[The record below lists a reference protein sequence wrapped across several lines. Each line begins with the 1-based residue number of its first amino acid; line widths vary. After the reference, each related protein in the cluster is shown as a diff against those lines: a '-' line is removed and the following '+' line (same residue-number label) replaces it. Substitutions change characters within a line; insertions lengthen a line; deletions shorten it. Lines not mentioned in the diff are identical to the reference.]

1 MKKIR
6 IAIIAMFCA
15 ALLAPVAAFNW
26 EENYVSPID
35 NRELM
40 NNPFGDNYIQDE
52 DSGRVSDL
60 TSYVED
66 RIGFREQMIY
76 GYTVLNDALFHKMVH
91 TTYDYGED
99 GYVFFKTG
107 RNIRFGE
114 FHREFA
120 EFIKKVQDYCE
131 ERDVPFVFVF
141 NPAKTTVL
149 SDKLREG
156 INYDAGWVQEFL
168 GCLDDLGAFYGCNA
182 ILEYFQQ
189 YFPDLHIN
197 TLDDYVI
204 EQRLNTSL
212 MVSEFPI
219 HEYEPVF
226 EPVSEVVS
234 LTDQYSSEVDM
245 DYQYWDFRYLQNPE
259 RMAEGAPKVLCFQ
272 GSYMNEMGYKFLEN
286 SFGEYIVVH
295 DYQNVMNLDY
305 YFNIF
310 QPDCVIFET
319 AEYTLTDEYYNLE
332 NMMQTTFNPA
342 LDETDL
348 STMIYDEMPDGMLQM
363 TAGSSLTE
371 ITVTGLPEN
380 TQSAYLSN
388 GALILDLMEGDSGY
402 CAEAENGDVSGYDLQ
417 VIAVLDSG
425 EVICFS

>member
-1 MKKIR
+1 
-6 IAIIAMFCA
+6 
-15 ALLAPVAAFNW
+15 
-26 EENYVSPID
+26 
-35 NRELM
+35 
-40 NNPFGDNYIQDE
+40 
-52 DSGRVSDL
+52 
-60 TSYVED
+60 
-66 RIGFREQMIY
+66 
-76 GYTVLNDALFHKMVH
+76 
-91 TTYDYGED
+91 
-99 GYVFFKTG
+99 
-107 RNIRFGE
+107 
-114 FHREFA
+114 
-120 EFIKKVQDYCE
+120 
-131 ERDVPFVFVF
+131 
-141 NPAKTTVL
+141 
-149 SDKLREG
+149 
-156 INYDAGWVQEFL
+156 
-168 GCLDDLGAFYGCNA
+168 
-182 ILEYFQQ
+182 
-189 YFPDLHIN
+189 
-197 TLDDYVI
+197 
-204 EQRLNTSL
+204 
-212 MVSEFPI
+212 
-219 HEYEPVF
+219 
-226 EPVSEVVS
+226 
-234 LTDQYSSEVDM
+234 
-245 DYQYWDFRYLQNPE
+245 
-259 RMAEGAPKVLCFQ
+259 
-272 GSYMNEMGYKFLEN
+272 MNEMGYKFLEN